1 MSVLEIADLKSFDFD
16 TLSIK
21 LVGAAFLVALVGLF
35 IVSILFKAKL
45 HHPHLQVYI
54 KRGGST
60 SLHKTFAFMKRLLTS
75 GVLLSTLDKMK
86 QFPEGA
92 L

>member
-35 IVSILFKAKL
+35 IVSILFK
-45 HHPHLQVYI
+45 QYI
-54 KRGGST
+54 K
-60 SLHKTFAFMKRLLTS
+60 FKRFL
-75 GVLLSTLDKMK
+75 
-86 QFPEGA
+86 
-92 L
+92 